1 MNYHIIFDI
10 KNERQVNMYR
20 DIYDKYGGNKRL
32 YLI

>member
-20 DIYDKYGGNKRL
+20 DIYDNIFGMKKEGK
-32 YLI
+32 